1 MTYIMGKGRELAKQE
16 VNNVIDD
23 ISMLL
28 PLSST
33 FNLGL
38 TSLLDTRCLL
48 ATTEGV
54 HFFIQGSVM
63 VGKWGGE
70 KQSAS
75 HP

>member
-1 MTYIMGKGRELAKQE
+1 MMGKGLELAKQE
-16 VNNVIDD
+16 INNVIDD

-33 FNLGL
+33 FILGL
-38 TSLLDTRCLL
+38 TSLLGTCLL

-54 HFFIQGSVM
+54 HFFIQASVM

-70 KQSAS
+70 K
-75 HP
+75 